1 LLLERW
7 LDHVE
12 DELSPTTVRE
22 YRRLVTTR
30 LQPDLGHLTLRR
42 LTTQRLDTY
51 YAGLRRESGLSPAS
65 IRHVHA
71 VVRGALGQAVRWGW
85 IPVNA
90 AATASPP
97 KTRRSEVSPPKIDDA
112 RSLLRAAD
120 EHSLEFGTL
129 LRVLAA
135 TGARRGEVCGLRWSD
150 IDPASGT
157 VSFRRSIATVAGAR
171 S

>member
-1 LLLERW
+1 
-7 LDHVE
+7 LD
-12 DELSPTTVRE
+12 
-22 YRRLVTTR
+22 
-30 LQPDLGHLTLRR
+30 
-42 LTTQRLDTY
+42 
-51 YAGLRRESGLSPAS
+51 
-65 IRHVHA
+65 
-71 VVRGALGQAVRWGW
+71 
-85 IPVNA
+85 PVNA
-90 AATASPP
+90 AATA
-97 KTRRSEVSPPKIDDA
+97 SPPKIDDA